1 MNRSKVLVV
10 PYTRDKDGNVLFL
23 MVKDRKFDEWTF
35 ISGTC
40 KKRNMEHPL
49 LCASRELKEE
59 TKDVVDLD
67 LNTWPHHHISFDT
80 MYQDA
85 SHSKK
90 KHSANIYT
98 TCHVYFL
105 DIGTYPRSPSFIV
118 NEFMITNKLGKQ
130 YNENTDIGF
139 FQHKDFNKSIRLWK
153 FISQVVMKNVT
164 FRKVFDNL

>member
-1 MNRSKVLVV
+1 LVI
-10 PYTRDKDGNVLFL
+10 PYVRDPKDGSVECL

-59 TKDVVDLD
+59 TKDAIDLD
-67 LNTWPHHHISFDT
+67 LHTWPHHHISFDT
-80 MYQDA
+80 TYQDV
-85 SHSKK
+85 SPKNKK
-90 KHSANIYT
+90 RHAPGSSIHT

-118 NEFMITNKLGKQ
+118 NEFAITTKLGKQ

-139 FQHKDFNKSIRLWK
+139 FKHKDFETIRLWK
-153 FISQVVMKNVT
+153 FISHVVMKNVT